1 VLLTRV
7 LCESSSEEKIM
18 TRDQRIV
25 LRLKVHKKIMQEL
38 AARLG
43 VEMVNASHLAYQQVQ
58 SMTVAQLKRELE

>member
-1 VLLTRV
+1 
-7 LCESSSEEKIM
+7 M